1 MAQQL
6 KGKTAVIYG
15 AGGAI
20 GSAVARAFA
29 AEGASV
35 HVTGHA
41 MAAVQEIAEEIEA
54 AGHEASAAAVDALDE
69 AAIEQH
75 LDQLTRN
82 GAAIDISFNA
92 VGFKEVQGVPLVG
105 LALKDFLDAITNWS
119 QTVFLT
125 SRAAAR
131 RMTQQGSGVIL
142 TVQPPAAG
150 TPLASGFGA
159 AVAALESVALTLAAE
174 VGQEGVRVMI
184 LQPNAL
190 PQSETLQ
197 ESFRKYASGLGITKE
212 AALAD
217 FASTTMLKR
226 LPTLEEFS
234 DVAAFVAS
242 DRASALTGSIIKID
256 CGM

>member
-1 MAQQL
+1 VTQQL

-20 GSAVARAFA
+20 GSAVAGAFA

-35 HVTGHA
+35 HLTGHA
-41 MAAVQEIAEEIEA
+41 MAPVQRIADGIEA
-54 AGHEASAAAVDALDE
+54 AGHEASAAVVDALDE
-69 AAIEQH
+69 AAVEQH
-75 LDQLTRN
+75 LDQVTAN
-82 GAAIDISFNA
+82 GASIDISFNA
-92 VGFKEVQGVPLVG
+92 VGFNETQGVPLID
-105 LALKDFLDAITNWS
+105 LALRDFLSAITKWS

-150 TPLASGFGA
+150 TALASGFGA
-159 AVAALESVALTLAAE
+159 AVAAVESVALTLAAE
-174 VGQEGVRVMI
+174 VGPQGVRVLI

-190 PQSETLQ
+190 PQSASLQ
-197 ESFRKYASGLGITKE
+197 ESFRKYASGLGISKE
-212 AALAD
+212 EALAD

-234 DVAAFVAS
+234 DVAVFAAS
-242 DRASALTGSIIKID
+242 SRASALTGSVIKID

>member
-1 MAQQL
+1 MAQNL
-6 KGKTAVIYG
+6 RGKTAVIYG
-15 AGGAI
+15 ASGAI

-35 HVTGHA
+35 HLTGRA
-41 MAAVQEIAEEIEA
+41 MAAVQRIADEIKD
-54 AGHEASAAAVDALDE
+54 AGHEVSAATVDALDE

-75 LDQLTRN
+75 LDQLTTN

-92 VGFKEVQGVPLVG
+92 VGFNEVQGVPLVD
-105 LALKDFLDAITNWS
+105 LALKDFSAAITSWS

-131 RMTQQGSGVIL
+131 RMSRQGFGVIL

-150 TPLASGFGA
+150 TALASGFGA
-159 AVAALESVALTLAAE
+159 AVAAVQSVASTLAAE
-174 VGQEGVRVMI
+174 VGPEGVRVLI

-190 PQSETLQ
+190 PQSESLQ
-197 ESFRKYASGLGITKE
+197 ESFRSYAAGLGITTE
-212 AALAD
+212 AALAN
-217 FASTTMLKR
+217 FTSSTMLKR

-234 DVAAFVAS
+234 DVAVFAAS
-242 DRASALTGSIIKID
+242 DRASALTGSIIEID